1 MTSPIVDLDSL
12 RAVCTK
18 CGIYKLCFP
27 MGLNVGDL
35 DKLDTIIKRRQ
46 PLEKGQYLYQAGE
59 SFNSIYAL
67 RSGSIKTYLMSPDG
81 EEHVTG
87 FKMPGDLLGL
97 SGISG
102 GKYINSAKALETSSV
117 CEIPYERLE
126 EYGRILP
133 GLQHHIVEMMSREI
147 QEEQEKVAM
156 CSKMPAEARLATI
169 LVSLSERFAQ
179 RGFSS
184 TDFYL
189 SMSRS
194 DIANMLGLAVETVSR
209 LFSHF
214 QEEGLIHVE
223 RKHVQI
229 LDKEKLAKL
238 IKMC

>member
-1 MTSPIVDLDSL
+1 
-12 RAVCTK
+12 
-18 CGIYKLCFP
+18 
-27 MGLNVGDL
+27 
-35 DKLDTIIKRRQ
+35 
-46 PLEKGQYLYQAGE
+46 
-59 SFNSIYAL
+59 
-67 RSGSIKTYLMSPDG
+67 
-81 EEHVTG
+81 
-87 FKMPGDLLGL
+87 
-97 SGISG
+97 
-102 GKYINSAKALETSSV
+102 
-117 CEIPYERLE
+117 
-126 EYGRILP
+126 
-133 GLQHHIVEMMSREI
+133 
-147 QEEQEKVAM
+147 M